1 MKIRISELRKVIRT
15 VLREMHEE
23 ESPFTQ
29 RSPDTSREVH
39 PETLEMMN
47 DAEPETEVSPGT
59 QASPGMTMKNPDDE
73 INTWLRGDDESDDEA
88 MASTQLAP
96 TGYAKRSSWEDS
108 PFTVRSP
115 RRESR
120 KR

>member
-1 MKIRISELRKVIRT
+1 MKIRISELRKVIKS

-47 DAEPETEVSPGT
+47 DAEPETEMSPGT

-73 INTWLRGDDESDDEA
+73 INTWLRGDDGSDDEA

-96 TGYAKRSSWEDS
+96 LPATRRASYEES
-108 PFTVRSP
+108 PMTVRSP

-120 KR
+120 RR